1 MKFEKA
7 VFGYF
12 FSASAKK
19 VKDKILQIVLSGLYF
34 SFCHCPKN
42 QIPFVFEY

>member
-1 MKFEKA
+1 LKKA

-19 VKDKILQIVLSGLYF
+19 VRERNNLNVLFGIAPKRNQKSLALGKITYPSSI
-34 SFCHCPKN
+34 
-42 QIPFVFEY
+42 